1 MTALDPATLLIASCA
16 TTTLV
21 SAQFLISWRQS
32 PGASCL
38 GLWGLAHLVGS
49 AASIGLALR
58 GVIPDWAS
66 IGLANTAMI
75 TAYGLIW
82 SAVRRFERLPLRPH
96 IAFAGG
102 IVWALLCVIPGFYG
116 SIALRVAFASAVA
129 AGYCF
134 GGAWTFW
141 RGRSEKLAS
150 RRFAIGL
157 LAVYGVCYLVRVPA
171 AFLAPLPSQSTLL
184 ASNWI
189 AILCLAAMLFSIASA
204 FTFIGLVKERAER
217 KQHVAA
223 RTDSLTG
230 IANRRAFVET
240 AEELL
245 VAPAGKVLLL
255 FDLDRF
261 KAINDRFGH
270 EVGDAVIVAFCAVA
284 EEILPD
290 RAVFGRLG
298 GEEFGCLLIG
308 ASPAEAVEAADRVRR
323 TFAAIVLPEMADLRL
338 SVSIG
343 IAQATPDGDFDG
355 LLRRADAALYVA
367 KKSGRDRIELA
378 GYVLRAA

>member
-1 MTALDPATLLIASCA
+1 VTGLDPATLLIASCA

-21 SAQFLISWRQS
+21 GVQFLVSWRQS
-32 PGASCL
+32 PDSPCL
-38 GLWGLAHLVGS
+38 GLWGFAHLVGS
-49 AASIGLALR
+49 IASVGLAMR
-58 GVIPDWAS
+58 GMIPDWAS
-66 IGLANTAMI
+66 VGLANAAMI

-82 SAVRRFERLPLRPH
+82 SAVRSFERLPIYLP
-96 IAFAGG
+96 IGAAGG
-102 IVWALLCVIPGFYG
+102 IAWSLLCLNTTFYESIP
-116 SIALRVAFASAVA
+116 LRVMFASAVA
-129 AGYCF
+129 AAYCF

-141 RGRSEKLAS
+141 RKRGEVLAS
-150 RRFAIGL
+150 RRVAIGL
-157 LAVYGVCYLVRVPA
+157 MTSYGFCYLVRVPA
-171 AFLAPLPSQSTLL
+171 AMLAPLPSKQTPLT
-184 ASNWI
+184 SNWV
-189 AILCLAAMLFSIASA
+189 AILCLFAMLFSIASA
-204 FTFIGLVKERAER
+204 FTFIALVKERAER
-217 KQHVAA
+217 KQHAAA

-240 AEELL
+240 AEERLPIR
-245 VAPAGKVLLL
+245 VGKALLL

-270 EVGDAVIVAFCAVA
+270 EVGDAAIVAFCAVA
-284 EEILPD
+284 EETLPH

-308 ASPAEAVEAADRVRR
+308 TTPAEAVQAAERVRR
-323 TFAAIVLPEMADLRL
+323 TFAAIVLPDMPDLRL

-343 IAQATPDGDFDG
+343 IAQAPPDGDFDA

-378 GYVLRAA
+378 EYVLRAA